1 VRQRLAGLRHQ
12 QETGMRQTS
21 RIESLSYGTIYVTG
35 CIVAALLSL
44 SQHNQM
50 QQTVVHVACSWG
62 YVIYWLL
69 NLR

>member
-1 VRQRLAGLRHQ
+1 
-12 QETGMRQTS
+12 MKQTS

-35 CIVAALLSL
+35 CVVAALLSL
-44 SQHNQM
+44 SQNNQM
-50 QQTVVHVACSWG
+50 QRMVVHVACSWG